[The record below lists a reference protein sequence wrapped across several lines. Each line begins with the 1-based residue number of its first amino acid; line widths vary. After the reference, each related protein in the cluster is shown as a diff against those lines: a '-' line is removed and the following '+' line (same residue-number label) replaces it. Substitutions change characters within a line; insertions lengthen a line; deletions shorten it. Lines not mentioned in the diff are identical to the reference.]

1 MNQYTTLFEQQSYRD
16 ALDFFMDSLQNNHA
30 PTWDYVILTASNE
43 DQARSYEMQIAHRL
57 RHKQLPERTHYA
69 VIPDLGGERVGSGGA
84 TFSAIR
90 YVARREKSAFKSL
103 PGGLSEYAAAEKA
116 AVGEELSESGETV
129 KQERNFF
136 SGRRVLVI
144 HSGGDSKRVP
154 QYSACGKLFSPVPRL
169 LPDGRRSTLFDE
181 FMIGM
186 STVASRITGGM
197 LVCSGDVLLLFNAL
211 QIDFYGAGAAA
222 LSIKEKV
229 ETGKDHGVYLKDED
243 GNVGHFLH
251 KQTVETLSDCGAVDS
266 RGMVDID
273 TGAVILRPDLLS
285 DLYGLVD
292 TDEKYHRFV
301 NARACLSFYADFL
314 YPLASAS
321 SLEQFYKE
329 KPEGDYTEALYD
341 CRTAL
346 WEVLSPYT
354 MKMICL
360 SPASFIHFGTTKELL
375 HLMTVGMSEYRFLD
389 WSGTVNSNLAP
400 QNFAVSNSYVSR
412 RASVGAGSYI
422 EDSRIHRYSKV
433 GSGCV
438 ISGVTL
444 SGETVPDGTV
454 LHALK
459 LKDGRFVCRM
469 YGVEDNPKENTLFGR
484 ELGGSLWTAK
494 LYPVCD
500 TVEEAVKATLAVC
513 GGSAAGHPDTAE
525 KYRERISLN
534 DSFNQADVTAILPW
548 QENLYEQVVAEAI
561 LENIENGVPA
571 DEVKKA
577 YPNIDRHTVEYLLR
591 RAGKQDIGK
600 LEEFSRLIR
609 IYNYLWKI
617 TGENEYSDRSFH
629 TICDATLAAAME
641 RVQFKEYHL
650 VQDAVVNLP
659 VRVNWGGGW
668 SDTPPYCMENGGTVL
683 NAAISINGQYP
694 IEASVKRLDRPV
706 IALASTDIGSY
717 QEFDSLEELQDCR
730 NPSDPFALHKAALI
744 ACGAI
749 PAKNA
754 RGGEKPA
761 ASLLGDAFGEQS
773 AVSSGDVSG
782 ELSAMTAAAADGEE
796 FTVAAL
802 CARLGGG
809 LYMNTRVINIPKGS
823 GLGTSSILAGACVK
837 ALLEAFGIKPTDEEV
852 FERVLCME
860 QLMSTGG
867 GWQDQVGGIV
877 PGIKMVTTRPGL
889 SQKIVC
895 TPLAIS
901 TETIE
906 ELNSRF
912 ALIYTGQRRLA
923 RNLLRDVVGRY
934 ICNDETSLDAHYAI
948 QRLAVLM
955 RFELEKGNVD
965 GFARLLTDHW
975 EESRRIDAGSTNTC
989 IDQIFAVID
998 DLIDGRMICGA
1009 GGGGF
1014 LQVILK
1020 KGVLRDDLRER
1031 LNEVFQDS
1039 GVDVWE
1045 CAFV

>member
-16 ALDFFMDSLQNNHA
+16 ALDYYIESLTNEKIA
-30 PTWDYVILTASNE
+30 VWDYVILTASND
-43 DQARSYEMQIAHRL
+43 DQAKSYEMQIEHRL
-57 RHKQLPERTHYA
+57 KNHQIPSRTHYA
-69 VIPDLGGERVGSGGA
+69 VIPDLGGQRVGSGGA

-90 YVARREKSAFKSL
+90 YVKMHAGTLEGKRI
-103 PGGLSEYAAAEKA
+103 
-116 AVGEELSESGETV
+116 
-129 KQERNFF
+129 
-136 SGRRVLVI
+136 LVI

-169 LPDGRRSTLFDE
+169 LPGGRRSTLFDE
-181 FMIGM
+181 FLIGM
-186 STVASRITGGM
+186 STVASRISEGM

-229 ETGKDHGVYLKDED
+229 ETGKNHGVYLKDED
-243 GNVGHFLH
+243 GNVGRFLH
-251 KQTVETLSDCGAVDS
+251 KQTVETLGSCGAVDV

-273 TGAVILRPDLLS
+273 TGAVILRPDVLT
-285 DLYGLVD
+285 DLYSLID
-292 TDEKYHRFV
+292 TEEKYHQFV
-301 NARACLSFYADFL
+301 NPEACLSFYADFL
-314 YPLASAS
+314 YPLASDS
-321 SLEQFYKE
+321 TLEQFYEE
-329 KPEGDYTEALYD
+329 KPEGSFTDELHD

-346 WEVLSPYT
+346 WNVLSPYS
-354 MKMICL
+354 MKLIRL
-360 SPASFIHFGTTKELL
+360 SPASFIHFGTTRELL
-375 HLMTVGMSEYRFLD
+375 HLMTDGMDEYRFLD

-400 QNFAVSNSYVSR
+400 QKYAVSNSYISR
-412 RASVGAGSYI
+412 RASVGVGSYI
-422 EDSRIHRYSKV
+422 EDSRIHR
-433 GSGCV
+433 GSVIGKGCV

-444 SGETVPDGTV
+444 NGETVPDGAV

-459 LKDGRFVCRM
+459 VKSGKFVCRM
-469 YGVEDNPKENTLFGR
+469 YGVEDNPKESRLFGNDIG
-484 ELGGSLWTAK
+484 ETLWAAK

-500 TVEEAVKATLAVC
+500 TVEEAVKATLALGLADWARS
-513 GGSAAGHPDTAE
+513 GGAVLSGGVSWTNGETAE
-525 KYRERISLN
+525 GGRELLSLR
-534 DSFNQADVTAILPW
+534 DSFDQSDVTAILPW
-548 QENLYEQVVAEAI
+548 QENLHEQVVAEAI

-571 DEVKKA
+571 EKVA
-577 YPNIDRHTVEYLLR
+577 EIYPDIDCHTVEYLLN
-591 RAGKQDIGK
+591 RAKKQDIGK

-609 IYNYLWKI
+609 IYCYLWKI
-617 TGENEYSDRSFH
+617 TDENKYSDLCFG

-641 RVQFKEYHL
+641 SVQFTGYHL
-650 VQDAVVNLP
+650 ERDVMVSLP

-683 NAAISINGQYP
+683 NAAISLNGRLP
-694 IEASVKRLDRPV
+694 IEATVKHLNKPV

-717 QEFDSLEELQDCR
+717 KEFDSLAELQDCR

-744 ACGAI
+744 ACGVI
-749 PAKNA
+749 PAA
-754 RGGEKPA
+754 GETTAEGLTEGNGTDA
-761 ASLLGDAFGEQS
+761 ANGSVETS
-773 AVSSGDVSG
+773 P
-782 ELSAMTAAAADGEE
+782 
-796 FTVAAL
+796 VANL
-802 CARLGGG
+802 CERLGGG
-809 LYMNTRVINIPKGS
+809 MYMNTRVIDIPKGS

-837 ALLEAFGIKPTDEEV
+837 ALLQAMGQEPTDEEV
-852 FERVLCME
+852 FERVICME

-889 SQKIVC
+889 SQKITC

-901 TETIE
+901 EETIA
-906 ELNSRF
+906 ELNDRF

-923 RNLLRDVVGRY
+923 RNLLRDVVGKY
-934 ICNDETSLDAHYAI
+934 ICNDETSLKAHDAI

-955 RFELEKGNVD
+955 RYELEKDNVD
-965 GFARLLTDHW
+965 GFAQLLTEHW
-975 EESRRIDAGSTNTC
+975 QESQHIDAGSTNTC

-998 DLIDGRMICGA
+998 DLIDGKMICGA

-1014 LQVILK
+1014 LQVVLK
-1020 KGVLRDDLRER
+1020 KSVTKDDLRER